1 MRRSPGYRDR
11 SIEVVEVSKEAVRAK
26 RWLMFLLAGLVCAW
40 LLLGCSGAGT
50 EAISA
55 PPAPVVTLGP
65 PAPTVTIPVVA
76 TPRTPLA
83 PIQRHTPGGGFPQIT
98 LSERG
103 YDFGDIQPT
112 GPVTHTFTFTN
123 TGTAELVIERV
134 GAS

>member
-1 MRRSPGYRDR
+1 
-11 SIEVVEVSKEAVRAK
+11 
-26 RWLMFLLAGLVCAW
+26 MFLLAGLVCAW
-40 LLLGCSGAGT
+40 LLLGCGRAGT

-65 PAPTVTIPVVA
+65 PAPKATIRLVA
-76 TPRTPLA
+76 TPRRPTVPPQSHLS
-83 PIQRHTPGGGFPQIT
+83 GEGFPHIA
-98 LSERG
+98 LSEQG

-112 GPVTHTFTFTN
+112 APVTHTFTFTN